1 MPSADASAQNST
13 TSSNNDTVAINFGS
27 LNPTL
32 KLDLESEQ
40 ARRLRDAD
48 LAELDRTGMAG
59 RGQRPAAPAGDA
71 SGADMPV
78 GSTAADNASG
88 NGPARGSASTA
99 GATKGSASG
108 NGTRTKA
115 PARSRAATAHSAAEE
130 LRSTPAGRAIGSYL
144 QHMAVERGLAVNT
157 LDAYRRDLLRY
168 ARFLST
174 RGVEDISR
182 ITRHDVTAFAQSISE
197 GSDGASAL
205 SVRSAA
211 RTIVAVRGL
220 HRFWALEG
228 MTAADPASD
237 VHPPMPGKRLPKA
250 ISVNEVTRILEA
262 VPLDTPSG
270 LRDRAL
276 LEFLYSTGARIS
288 EAVGLDVDDLSLE
301 RIPAKGPDVVRL
313 FGKGSKE
320 RLVPLGSYA
329 ARALDDY
336 LVRGRPAAS
345 AKGKG
350 TPALFLNA
358 RGGRLSRQSAWT
370 ILKNAAEKANI
381 GRDVSPHTLRHS
393 FATHLL
399 EGGADV
405 RVVQE
410 LLGHASVTTTQV
422 YTLVTAETLREV
434 YAAAHPRAL

>member
-1 MPSADASAQNST
+1 MTADSGVRETSAAPSAL
-13 TSSNNDTVAINFGS
+13 TSSA
-27 LNPTL
+27 L
-32 KLDLESEQ
+32 
-40 ARRLRDAD
+40 
-48 LAELDRTGMAG
+48 
-59 RGQRPAAPAGDA
+59 
-71 SGADMPV
+71 
-78 GSTAADNASG
+78 
-88 NGPARGSASTA
+88 
-99 GATKGSASG
+99 
-108 NGTRTKA
+108 
-115 PARSRAATAHSAAEE
+115 
-130 LRSTPAGRAIGSYL
+130 GRAVGDYL
-144 QHMAVERGLAVNT
+144 QHMAVERGLAANT
-157 LDAYRRDLLRY
+157 LAAYRRDLLRY
-168 ARFLST
+168 LRFLAA
-174 RGVEDISR
+174 RNISSVNR
-182 ITRHDVTAFAQSISE
+182 ITRHDVTAFAQALA
-197 GSDGASAL
+197 DGADGSAAL

-228 MTAADPASD
+228 ISTADPASD

-250 ISVNEVTRILEA
+250 ISVAQVTRILEA
-262 VPLDTPSG
+262 VGTDTPSG

-288 EAVGLDVDDLSLE
+288 EAVGLDIDDLAAGAGLTAAAGDAGTDGG
-301 RIPAKGPDVVRL
+301 PAVVRL

-329 ARALDDY
+329 AKAIDDY
-336 LVRGRPAAS
+336 LVRARPGLA

-370 ILKNAAEKANI
+370 ILKAAAGKARI
-381 GRDVSPHTLRHS
+381 TQDVSPHTLRHS

-434 YAAAHPRAL
+434 YAAAHPRALG